1 MTAVG
6 RSYLAVLVIFVG
18 ELLLLYAFQQYFS

>member
-1 MTAVG
+1 VTAIN
-6 RSYLAVLVIFVG
+6 RSYVTVVIIFVG

>member
-1 MTAVG
+1 MTAIT
-6 RSYLAVLVIFVG
+6 RSYVTVLIIFVG

>member
-1 MTAVG
+1 VTSLL
-6 RSYLAVLVIFVG
+6 RSYLLVLVVFIG

>member
-1 MTAVG
+1 MTAIN
-6 RSYLAVLVIFVG
+6 RSYVTVLIIFVG